1 MKNSWPKV
9 TCSVQQT
16 VIASH
21 SLPSIGFA
29 PTHQH
34 SYVIRAGWTHEINP
48 SMGCTK
54 SMQEME
60 KDLAE
65 LTAAID
71 GSYLNDLL
79 PFPPTAE
86 ILACWIMAR
95 LPAYWQFVEIDCYD
109 GYKVR
114 VQADSMRSE
123 WAEKFR

>member
-1 MKNSWPKV
+1 
-9 TCSVQQT
+9 
-16 VIASH
+16 
-21 SLPSIGFA
+21 
-29 PTHQH
+29 
-34 SYVIRAGWTHEINP
+34 
-48 SMGCTK
+48 MGCTK